1 MRQFT
6 YFPPPDLAPYIDRL
20 WGWEGDIGETLV
32 LPTLL
37 PGTGAELYFHYR
49 QPFEYGA
56 SSATRREGA
65 HLFCLR
71 RTALELMPAQEA
83 GFIAVRFRAGMLYRF
98 LDIPGAELIDCTEAI
113 EDLWGSAG
121 RIVAAKVADAKCHE
135 SRTSLI
141 IHFLRSKLATT
152 AKDEVAEAAVSTL
165 YRAPVQSIEMLSAGL
180 GLGRRQLERR
190 FQGLTGQRPSEFRRL
205 VRFQKTARTLL
216 LTPNADALDTALAH
230 GYYDQSHFI
239 RDFRSFAQASP
250 QAYLASARRKT
261 HFYNR
266 SRTGLE
272 NMATPAT
279 VIERKIRANA
289 VRRT

>member
-1 MRQFT
+1 MQTFT

-20 WGWEGDIGETLV
+20 WGWESDAKETLA

-49 QPFEYGA
+49 RPFEYGA
-56 SSATRREGA
+56 KSGRRSESA

-71 RTALELMPAQEA
+71 RTALELMPAQDT
-83 GFIAVRFRAGMLYRF
+83 GFIAVRFRAGMLHRF
-98 LDIPGAELIDCTEAI
+98 LDVPGAELIDCTEAA
-113 EDLWGSAG
+113 EDLWGPEG
-121 RIVAAKVADAKCHE
+121 RIVAAKVADAE
-135 SRTSLI
+135 SHDERAALI
-141 IHFLRSKLATT
+141 IDFLRAKLAAT
-152 AKDEVAEAAVSTL
+152 AKDGVVEAAVSRL
-165 YRAPVQSIEMLSAGL
+165 YRAPYLSIEELSAGL

-190 FQGLTGQRPSEFRRL
+190 FQNLTGQRPSEFRRL
-205 VRFQKTARTLL
+205 VRFQKTARALL
-216 LTPNADALDTALAH
+216 LTHNADALDTALAH

-239 RDFRSFAQASP
+239 RDFRSFAQTSP
-250 QAYLASARRKT
+250 QAYLAKARHKT

-272 NMATPAT
+272 NMAAPAT
-279 VIERKIRANA
+279 VIERKVRANA